1 MATSFKEISKTN
13 VEKWLS
19 WTADQLIELGNQC
32 NGSNYNLAERTVEA
46 VTPSLMK
53 MGEGYLSEDGDIQ
66 VFLYIALEEKSGQ
79 VLASVVQNSDSNA
92 NSEEKIQPRL
102 TVQNQQAKQLVAA
115 FLCTFPNALF
125 SIDGGIPLVMFMEI
139 PGSSASLR
147 SQNDVNLNLRGS
159 GLIPGEKVKRFVTLN
174 NMIEATQ
181 YGCHKICIAIP
192 KAKDKDKDK
201 K

>member
-1 MATSFKEISKTN
+1 MTSFKEISKTN

-92 NSEEKIQPRL
+92 AVQSTDTIEAKIQPRL

-139 PGSSASLR
+139 PGGASLA
-147 SQNDVNLNLRGS
+147 NINLRGS

-192 KAKDKDKDK
+192 KAKDKDKK
-201 K
+201 